1 MSKEKA
7 LDVLKTY
14 WGYPGFRGL
23 QADIIAQILSGHD
36 TIGLLPTGG
45 GKSICYQVPGLVL
58 PGVTLVISPLVAL
71 MSDQQKGLEDRGI
84 KSYHFKGSYTPRKL
98 DEAFRNIRFG
108 QYKFAFV
115 APERLN
121 SELFQ
126 EYIKHADI
134 GLIAIDEAHCISQW
148 GFDFRPSYLNVN
160 ILRTLKPDVPVLAL
174 TASATPK
181 VKKDLAEAL
190 LIPNAKVFEDSIR
203 RANLNLHIKFTPN
216 KERQLF
222 RLLARLEGT
231 GIIYAKTR
239 RSCESLAELLK
250 NNGQS
255 ADYYHAGLLPDEKE
269 QLQNDWLSNH
279 LRMIVSTTAF
289 GMGIDKSDVNWV
301 VHWDVPDTLEGYY
314 QEVGRGGRGGQEAL
328 AYLLFHQQDVARL
341 QKQITDLPNPVN
353 ALEFYNRFCSRFQIA
368 VGTGEDTTYPFS
380 IVAMA
385 NDFRMSV
392 PEALSYIK
400 LLQHRGY
407 WQFQESSQVWPALE
421 FTSKPLQWEK
431 LERQEGE
438 LLIQLLRLYPHAIHQ
453 PARIHLKKCAAIA
466 MLTPEQF
473 ERRLSY
479 FEEKGLI
486 KYLPE
491 TSGSSITLM
500 DPRPHK
506 KHLHFPKSF
515 LDSWLQSKVERAQAM
530 LSLLESEECIF
541 IELSKYFGQDTH
553 VQPCGKCSRCLH
565 DHYPDEHKVKQLIS
579 KGNTIDDIWFDLNCS
594 VDELRKFG

>member
-1 MSKEKA
+1 MSREKA
-7 LDVLKTY
+7 LEVLKTY
-14 WGYPGFRGL
+14 WGYSGFRGL
-23 QADIIAQILSGHD
+23 QASIISHILSGHD

-45 GKSICYQVPGLVL
+45 GKSICYQVPGLML
-58 PGVTLVISPLVAL
+58 PGFTLVISPLVAL
-71 MSDQQKGLEDRGI
+71 MSDQQKGLEDREI

-108 QYKFAFV
+108 KYKFAFV

-134 GLIAIDEAHCISQW
+134 SLIAIDEAHCISQW

-174 TASATPK
+174 TASATPR
-181 VKKDLAEAL
+181 VKRDLAETL
-190 LIPNAKVFEDSIR
+190 LIPNAKVFEDSIQR
-203 RANLNLHIKFTPN
+203 TNLHLHIKFTPN

-222 RLLARLEGT
+222 RLLSRLIGT

-239 RSCESLAELLK
+239 RSCESLAELLQ
-250 NNGQS
+250 NNGHS
-255 ADYYHAGLLPDEKE
+255 AEYYHAGLLPNEKE
-269 QLQNDWLSNH
+269 QRQNDWLSND
-279 LRMIVSTTAF
+279 LRIIVSTTAL

-314 QEVGRGGRGGQEAL
+314 QEVGRGGRGGQEAS

-341 QKQITDLPNPVN
+341 QKGITDLPNPMH

-368 VGTGEDTTYPFS
+368 VGTGEGTTYPFS

-385 NDFRMSV
+385 NDFKMSV
-392 PEALSYIK
+392 PVALSYIK

-407 WQFQESSQVWPALE
+407 WQFQESSQIWPALE

-438 LLIQLLRLYPHAIHQ
+438 LLIQLLRLYPHAMFQ
-453 PARIHLKKCAAIA
+453 PARIHLKKCAAMA

-479 FEEKGLI
+479 FEEKGLL

-515 LDSWLQSKVERAQAM
+515 LDSWLESKVERAKAM
-530 LSLLESEECIF
+530 LSLLKSEECIF
-541 IELSKYFGQDTH
+541 IELSKYFGQDSNL
-553 VQPCGKCSRCLH
+553 QPCRKCSRCLH
-565 DHYPDEHKVKQLIS
+565 DHYPDEHKVKERLS
-579 KGNTIDDIWFDLNCS
+579 KGDTIDDIWFDLNCS